1 MSEIIDLR
9 LFATLQKFNPAS
21 PDTFAITPG
30 VTVRDMLEQ
39 LGVPIEKA
47 KLIFVNGLKKDLDV
61 VLKGGERVGIFP
73 PVGGG

>member
-9 LFATLQKFNPAS
+9 LFFILQKFNPTS
-21 PDTFAITPG
+21 PGTFAITPG

-61 VLKGGERVGIFP
+61 ALKGGERVGIFP